1 MLFFGAGPVE
11 LDCLSDEPA
20 RESIEPL
27 PVVMQLP
34 DHNHGSGSLGAA
46 TFFLG
51 SSSFNY
57 DWDMLVEEGVSQ
69 RLARWITGR

>member
-1 MLFFGAGPVE
+1 MLFLGAGPVE

-46 TFFLG
+46 TFFLARQ
-51 SSSFNY
+51 
-57 DWDMLVEEGVSQ
+57 VSTTIGTCSLK
-69 RLARWITGR
+69 RVFCSASPAG